1 MEFRGFV
8 NPERAVSPTPCDEWK
23 CIWSEVA
30 RIILTDTTIYCDQPA
45 VLTQPVVCVR
55 GIAPA
60 FLGVVNVHRAGQ
72 HEEVLGVDDHAIPCG
87 EFDFLG
93 EGSRL
98 RVAPIQVEDLEFQFA
113 FHFLIFSSL
122 IGS

>member
-1 MEFRGFV
+1 LEFLGFV
-8 NPERAVSPTPCDEWK
+8 NSERAVSPTPCDEGK
-23 CIWSEVA
+23 YIRCEVA
-30 RIILTDTTIYCDQPA
+30 RVILTDTTIYSDQPA
-45 VLTQPVVCVR
+45 VLTQPVVCVG

-60 FLGVVNVHRAGQ
+60 FLGVVNVYRAGE
-72 HEEVLGVDDHAIPCG
+72 HEEVLGVHDHPIPCRQ
-87 EFDFLG
+87 FYLLG

-98 RVAPIQVEDLEFQFA
+98 RVAPVEVEDLEFQFA

>member
-1 MEFRGFV
+1 MDFAGFV
-8 NPERAVSPTPCDEWK
+8 DSERSVPTTPCDQRK
-23 CIWSEVA
+23 GVRSEMA

-45 VLTQPVVCVR
+45 VLAQPVVCVG

-60 FLGVVNVHRAGQ
+60 FLRVVDIHRAGE
-72 HEEVLGVDDHAIPCG
+72 HEEILGVDDDSIPCG

-98 RVAPIQVEDLEFQFA
+98 RVAPVKV
-113 FHFLIFSSL
+113 
-122 IGS
+122 